1 MQQLCTQNSTVSDF
15 LFGYHYIAGFSAHG
29 KNGSVCTSAFL
40 QHEYINH
47 RKGPRSVVATVK
59 EMRST
64 LQEKKFFQT
73 PIVSSSRPID
83 DTTILHIVPPGSQK
97 LRALLIGI
105 KYSGDLGLQSSHS
118 DCLRIRDML
127 IELHGFQQD
136 NMIILMDDGTHDEP
150 TKRNIE
156 DAFIQL
162 ARDSQAGDVNFISFS
177 GHGGRI
183 IDRTGDELS
192 GFDSK

>member
-1 MQQLCTQNSTVSDF
+1 M
-15 LFGYHYIAGFSAHG
+15 
-29 KNGSVCTSAFL
+29 
-40 QHEYINH
+40 
-47 RKGPRSVVATVK
+47 VATVK